1 MISGETQNMN
11 ISKSFEISVSKLF
24 AITIVLVIYF
34 VESAQKEN
42 LA

>member
-1 MISGETQNMN
+1 MN
-11 ISKSFEISVSKLF
+11 ISKSLEISISKLF